1 MCVCVCVCVCVYVCM
16 YACMYVCIKQSTS
29 MSIFSFKFMNKLGSV
44 ISTMSQIRKLRHRES
59 FKITFNNAK
68 VFLQEEL

>member
-1 MCVCVCVCVCVYVCM
+1 MSYSTIRYLVLYIYM
-16 YACMYVCIKQSTS
+16 YIYIYIYIKQSTS

-44 ISTMSQIRKLRHRES
+44 ISIMSRKLRHQEL